1 MLPTAITARGA
12 KSSVVL
18 PPAPVEAAPPVPL
31 LNPSARRRAA
41 HGSGPSSAGPAAV
54 QTASVAALALENVR
68 LSDAERRARWQ
79 LDAVR
84 AVTAELMRT
93 LDLRTT
99 LDVIA
104 RRLGPLLG
112 QGVGDVWRSDAD
124 GRLVAHPVSTRPAQE
139 PRTARARHVAESVVK
154 TRRGVIVNDSADAAV
169 GTAGGGVPVAAIGQ
183 PLLYREQLLGAIVV
197 AAESPRRRFTAED
210 ASLLELFAAHASL
223 AIANATLFGQI
234 QADEQDLQRLSQR
247 LVEVQEAERRF
258 LAREL
263 HDEIGQA
270 LTGLRM
276 ILEASANAA
285 PPDNRRGF
293 EEAQELVRGLLSRVR
308 RLSLELRPSML
319 DDFGLVPAV
328 LWLIEHYE
336 LRTGVRVDFRHAGL
350 DGRRLS
356 QEVETAAYRVVQE
369 ALTNVA
375 RHAGVADAIVRVCWA
390 QDVLEVQVQ
399 DHGRGFDPGQVACPA
414 TGVQGM
420 RERAALL
427 GGRLSIE
434 SAPGRGTCVLAEL
447 PVRATSEAGSRA
459 ADPLARMTGFLP
471 GHTMAA
477 EA

>member
-1 MLPTAITARGA
+1 MPTH
-12 KSSVVL
+12 
-18 PPAPVEAAPPVPL
+18 PPCPAPIEAVPWIPALKSPAGRRAGALAPSSDGPPV
-31 LNPSARRRAA
+31 
-41 HGSGPSSAGPAAV
+41 V

-68 LSDAERRARWQ
+68 LSDAERRARQQ

-99 LDVIA
+99 LDLIA

-124 GRLVAHPVSTRPAQE
+124 GRLVAHPVSARPPHE
-139 PRTARARHVAESVVK
+139 RRTALARHVAESVVK
-154 TRRGVIVNDSADAAV
+154 TRRGVTVNDSADAAM
-169 GTAGGGVPVAAIGQ
+169 GTTGRGVPVAAIGQ
-183 PLLYREQLLGAIVV
+183 PLLYREQILGAIVV
-197 AAESPRRRFTAED
+197 ATESPRRRFTAED

-234 QADEQDLQRLSQR
+234 QADEQDLLRLSQR
-247 LVEVQEAERRF
+247 LVDVQETERRF

-276 ILEASANAA
+276 ILEASADAA

-328 LWLIEHYE
+328 LWLIEHYA
-336 LRTGVRVDFRHAGL
+336 LRTGVRIDFRHAGL

-356 QEVETAAYRVVQE
+356 PDVETAAYRVVQE

-375 RHAGVADAIVRVCWA
+375 RHAGVADAVVRVCCA
-390 QDVLEVQVQ
+390 QDVLEVLVQ
-399 DHGRGFDPGQVACPA
+399 DHGRGFDPGQVAA
-414 TGVQGM
+414 GRSMGLRGM

-434 SAPGRGTCVLAEL
+434 SAPGRGTCILAEL
-447 PVRATSEAGSRA
+447 PVRATSDAGSRA
-459 ADPLARMTGFLP
+459 ADPLARMTGFLS
-471 GHTMAA
+471 GHTTAA